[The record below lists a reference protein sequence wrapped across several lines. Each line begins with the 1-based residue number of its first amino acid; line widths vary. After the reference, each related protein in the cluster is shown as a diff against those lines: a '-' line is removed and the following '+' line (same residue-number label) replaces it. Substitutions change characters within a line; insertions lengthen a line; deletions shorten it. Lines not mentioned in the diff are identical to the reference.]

1 MITKYFT
8 IDEANSLLPFI
19 DQELTFLQ
27 KLKREFQEKYLELKR
42 MKQAYSGEKS
52 ASSDQDPFF
61 LLESE
66 LEFMQIDAKNHM
78 NNIEMKGI
86 ELKDID
92 IGLVD
97 FPAIYKDMEVLLC
110 WRQGEERITFFH
122 SREDGFSGR
131 QAIE

>member
-8 IDEANSLLPFI
+8 LDEANSLLPFI
-19 DQELTFLQ
+19 AEELTFLQ

-42 MKQAYSGEKS
+42 MKQAYSGDKPE
-52 ASSDQDPFF
+52 SSDQDPFF

-97 FPAIYKDMEVLLC
+97 FPAMYKDTEVLLC
-110 WRQGEERITFFH
+110 WRQGEERIAFFH

>member
-8 IDEANSLLPFI
+8 LNEANSLLPFI

-27 KLKREFQEKYLELKR
+27 TLKREFQVKYLELKR
-42 MKQAYSGEKS
+42 MKQTYSGNKPGP
-52 ASSDQDPFF
+52 SDQDPFF
-61 LLESE
+61 LLETE

-78 NNIEMKGI
+78 NNVEMKGI

-97 FPAIYKDMEVLLC
+97 FPAIYKDTEVLLC
-110 WRQGEERITFFH
+110 WRQGEKRISFFH

-131 QAIE
+131 QTIE

>member
-8 IDEANSLLPFI
+8 LDEANSLLPFI
-19 DQELTFLQ
+19 NQELTFLQ
-27 KLKREFQEKYLELKR
+27 TLKREFQEKYLELKR
-42 MKQAYSGEKS
+42 MKQAYSGNKQG
-52 ASSDQDPFF
+52 ASDQDPFF
-61 LLESE
+61 LLETE

-78 NNIEMKGI
+78 NNVELKGI
-86 ELKDID
+86 EIKDMD

-97 FPAIYKDMEVLLC
+97 FPALYKDTEVLLC
-110 WRQGEERITFFH
+110 WRQGEECIGFYH